1 MIAVVD
7 LQNLVCHIIGTDAR
21 TDGCAGAGSEEEGY
35 HLTRDFVI
43 AMMEHFRR
51 QKTIHRRYA
60 FQIILEVHRLLRAC
74 VQRASADGT
83 VPHEDLV

>member
-1 MIAVVD
+1 MVD
-7 LQNLVCHIIGTDAR
+7 LKNLICNIVAEADV
-21 TDGCAGAGSEEEGY
+21 GCAGAGSEEEGY

-60 FQIILEVHRLLRAC
+60 FQIILEVC
-74 VQRASADGT
+74 CT
-83 VPHEDLV
+83 VCCAPVCKERPLVALCRMLI